1 MFSCQNS
8 NSTEDDVRE
17 YFERFGR
24 LEDCVVMKFPDSGRS
39 RGFGFI
45 TFEKAYMVDDCQKS
59 RPHELGGKA
68 IECKRA
74 TPKQDAKKPEAQA
87 SVKKI
92 FIGGLNDEV
101 TDADLETYFGSY
113 GRVLNVEQMKW
124 NDTGKKRG
132 FGFVEFDDFDP
143 VDKICLVG
151 RHSVMGRRLEVK
163 KALSKQEMLIAK
175 KSRMDDGGYG
185 NMGRGGGM
193 GGGGAGMGMNQMGG
207 M

>member
-1 MFSCQNS
+1 MRKLFIGGLSY

-175 KSRMDDGGYG
+175 
-185 NMGRGGGM
+185 
-193 GGGGAGMGMNQMGG
+193 
-207 M
+207 